1 MNAAMGLAA
10 ALHGVQIAFDALRA
24 NKVRALLTTAGMV
37 IGVGTV
43 MAVASVITG
52 VRGVV
57 TEDLV
62 AIGPDNFVVERF
74 DMAEVRLSDMGEGR
88 SPWAGTSPLTMREA
102 EQIAALPSVL
112 TAIPSVD
119 ATASLRVGRTTVTG
133 LDVEGSG
140 AQWADY
146 RAGTFVWG
154 RNFLPGEVE
163 RSARVLVLSEALALE
178 VFGRA
183 VPTSD
188 AVWLAGVPFRVV
200 GVYRERGNAFAD
212 EADQWL
218 VAPYTAAVKHL
229 DADQGWMDVMVV
241 PAGGVRRARAMND
254 VTASLRASRGL
265 RPLHR
270 NTFTLTEQE
279 GVQEMFDDTTRMFFV
294 VMLLLS
300 SIGLM
305 VGGVGVVAIMMISVT
320 ERTREIGVR
329 KALGATRHAILWQFL
344 VETVTVTVVGGA
356 AGIVLAGGGAL
367 LLARFTPVPAAVPL
381 WSVIAGL
388 SVCAGCGL
396 VFGIV
401 PANRAARLDPVAAL
415 RHE

>member
-1 MNAAMGLAA
+1 MGLAA

-241 PAGGVRRARAMND
+241 PAAGVRRARAMND

-265 RPLHR
+265 RPLDR

-388 SVCAGCGL
+388 SVCAACGL

>member
-1 MNAAMGLAA
+1 MNPSRALAA
-10 ALHGVQIAFDALRA
+10 ALHGVEIAFDALRG

-43 MAVASVITG
+43 MSVASVITG

-62 AIGPDNFVVERF
+62 SIGPGNFVVERF
-74 DMAEVRLSDMGEGR
+74 DMAEVRLAELGEGKT
-88 SPWAGTSPLTMREA
+88 PWSGTSPLTMREA
-102 EQIAALPSVL
+102 AQIGALPSVL
-112 TAIPSVD
+112 SAIPSVT

-133 LDVEGSG
+133 LEVEGTG
-140 AQWADY
+140 AQWSDY

-154 RNFLPGEVE
+154 RNFLPSEVD
-163 RSARVLVLSEALALE
+163 RSARVVVLSEALARE
-178 VFGRA
+178 VFGRPIPA
-183 VPTSD
+183 SD
-188 AVWLAGVPFRVV
+188 VVYLGGIPFRVI

-212 EADQWL
+212 ETDQWL

-229 DADQGWMDVMVV
+229 EADQGWMDVTVV
-241 PAGGVRRARAMND
+241 PAAGVPRVRAMND

-265 RPLHR
+265 RPMDR
-270 NTFTLTEQE
+270 STFALTEQE
-279 GVQEMFDDTTRMFFV
+279 GMQAMFDDTTRMFFV

-329 KALGATRHAILWQFL
+329 KALGATRRDILWQFL
-344 VETVTVTVVGGA
+344 VEAVTVTVVGGGM
-356 AGIVLAGGGAL
+356 GILLAGAGAL

-396 VFGIV
+396 IFGIA

-415 RHE
+415 RYE